1 MKNIRY
7 EIKNLKGFIL
17 GIGRFDELFL
27 KQIMNNDD
35 VSFSIL
41 TNSSLDKDYVK
52 KNNKLVDKRKNKEI
66 SVKKLKKV
74 FKKNRPNYMIIDI
87 NEINSFLKTFIKD
100 SLYITNKKIY
110 IYTSN
115 KDIDLNEIYKLYKRY
130 NKNIVIDGEYIIIDM
145 ENYKNSVIKNF
156 VYYIVDTLVSFY
168 NFISNV
174 LTS

>member
-17 GIGRFDELFL
+17 GIGRFDDLFL
-27 KQIMNNDD
+27 KQIIKNND

-41 TNSSLDKDYVK
+41 TNTLLDNNTKKSS
-52 KNNKLVDKRKNKEI
+52 KLFDKRKNKEI
-66 SVKKLKKV
+66 SIKKLRKT
-74 FKKNRPNYMIIDI
+74 FRKNRPDYMIIDV
-87 NEINSFLKTFIKD
+87 NEVYSYLKTLVKD

-110 IYTSN
+110 VYTSN
-115 KDIDLNEIYKLYKRY
+115 KEIDINEIYILYRRY
-130 NKNIVIDGEYIIIDM
+130 NKNITIDGEYIIIDM
-145 ENYKNSVIKNF
+145 ENYKNNVIKNF
-156 VYYIVDTLVSFY
+156 IYLIVDTFIGFY

>member
-7 EIKNLKGFIL
+7 EIKNFKGFIL
-17 GIGRFDELFL
+17 GIGRFDDLFL
-27 KQIMNNDD
+27 KQIIKNDD
-35 VSFSIL
+35 ISFSIL
-41 TNSSLDKDYVK
+41 TNSSLDGEYVK
-52 KNNKLVDKRKNKEI
+52 KSSKLVDRKKNKEI
-66 SVKKLKKV
+66 SVRKLRKV

-87 NEINSFLKTFIKD
+87 NEVYSYLKTFIKD

-115 KDIDLNEIYKLYKRY
+115 KDIDINEIYKLYKRY
-130 NKNIVIDGEYIIIDM
+130 NKNIVIDGDYIILDM
-145 ENYKNSVIKNF
+145 EGYKNNNIKNF
-156 VYYIVDTLVSFY
+156 IYYIVDTFVSFY